1 LLALNYIVPGCRTG
15 LEKFASGCMCGTTR
29 FSWQAAIQQ
38 VAFYTCLLDSQ
49 GLRQG
54 VCLYLN
60 KKQTKL
66 KLLQGKQNLR
76 AACLKGKPEF
86 YFFQTRGG
94 ALQGL
99 SVFL

>member
-1 LLALNYIVPGCRTG
+1 
-15 LEKFASGCMCGTTR
+15 MCGTTR